1 MWIRSGVGPGHQQPP
16 SKGPHCAGSCSS
28 GLSLIRL
35 LPDNLLLHAQ
45 KKTAYSVSQSVPLPA
60 QVFDF
65 AVSRPGVQFDVFM
78 GAGGFGANNGCAGNP
93 LAAYDY
99 SPSSFF
105 YTTASDGNKGQ
116 VGYADYPTNCAR
128 LGTVRG
134 WSYFFA

>member
-1 MWIRSGVGPGHQQPP
+1 MISNDKMGLQMKMCPLLMLLSLSHFPP
-16 SKGPHCAGSCSS
+16 SIHVCTC
-28 GLSLIRL
+28 I
-35 LPDNLLLHAQ
+35 
-45 KKTAYSVSQSVPLPA
+45 

-105 YTTASDGNKGQ
+105 YTTAPDGNKGQ
-116 VGYADYPTNCAR
+116 VGYSNYQADCAK
-128 LGTVRG
+128 LGTV
-134 WSYFFA
+134 SA